1 MTFQEWEQTQPI
13 SPVSPEA
20 YYAEE
25 AWNAAVIEVRR
36 LLCAASGAEK
46 DVGGLVLLLDTEL
59 EAMLSD

>member
-1 MTFQEWEQTQPI
+1 MTYQEWEQTQPI

-25 AWNAAVIEVRR
+25 AWNAAVSEIRR
-36 LLCAASGAEK
+36 LLSVAGGAEK
-46 DVGGLVLLLDTEL
+46 DVGGLVMLLDTEL